1 MREYELIYIVQPD
14 LDEATLTSV
23 IERIETLV
31 KDAQGEIVKT
41 DIWGKRKLAYPIRK
55 LNEGFYVFSKIN
67 VDPASVININRSI
80 KFIEQVI
87 RFSVLLS
94 E

>member
-31 KDAQGEIVKT
+31 KDAKGEIVKT
-41 DIWGKRKLAYPIRK
+41 DLWGKRKLAYPIRK

-67 VDPASVININRSI
+67 VDPATIVEINRNI